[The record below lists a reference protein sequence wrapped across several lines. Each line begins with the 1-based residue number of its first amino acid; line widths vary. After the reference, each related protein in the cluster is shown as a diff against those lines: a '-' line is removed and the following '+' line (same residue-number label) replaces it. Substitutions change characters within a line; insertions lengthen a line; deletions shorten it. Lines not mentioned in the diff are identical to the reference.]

1 MQGTQNSQNHLGNKG
16 RSWRAKHSPGH
27 QEHSLPT
34 VTFFFWKD
42 NLSVTDRGVLEQ
54 ELKNSH
60 STRCLGG
67 SKAFIP
73 WGVEAEVKNP
83 RNERRQM
90 SWGILQ
96 SHSLR
101 KIKISP
107 NHRDMTAKATQEDF
121 PRAELLHLKLH
132 FVSDDNFPAFLMWDH
147 PFCCK
152 MMITVGVF
160 CYFYFLQW
168 QSKELAGPLFLTWWK
183 YPITLKDLKVGKYW
197 DAAAS
202 GMLCWGAGS
211 GLAKLCKAPWQ
222 KEGTGL
228 GSTPSSATDSPWE
241 TEQVTTPLWTSLSLA
256 LSAKWGWFPHLKAE
270 H

>member
-1 MQGTQNSQNHLGNKG
+1 MGLPYLAGDFIKACKPEARKRVCQQVNVLSPITEVSHITFDYWLEASQWASPYSRGERKAPHCWAQNV
-16 RSWRAKHSPGH
+16 P
-27 QEHSLPT
+27 P
-34 VTFFFWKD
+34 
-42 NLSVTDRGVLEQ
+42 RGLQ
-54 ELKNSH
+54 
-60 STRCLGG
+60 
-67 SKAFIP
+67 
-73 WGVEAEVKNP
+73 
-83 RNERRQM
+83 QM
-90 SWGILQ
+90 LDA
-96 SHSLR
+96 SLR
-101 KIKISP
+101 
-107 NHRDMTAKATQEDF
+107 AQL
-121 PRAELLHLKLH
+121 RAELLHLKLH

-152 MMITVGVF
+152 MMLTVGVF
-160 CYFYFLQW
+160 CYFYFLRW

-222 KEGTGL
+222 KEDTGL